1 MKPKTALQR
10 QVVKLSAKLPAITK
24 NQTAWAIKN
33 ALRWKGSIGLKRF
46 GVLSAEKSLRLK
58 NLICHTLYW
67 VRIVLVVE
75 STLKYKEV
83 VKGYIHLKQ
92 CTSRL

>member
-10 QVVKLSAKLPAITK
+10 QVVKLSAKLPAITE
-24 NQTAWAIKN
+24 NQTAWAI
-33 ALRWKGSIGLKRF
+33 KRF

-83 VKGYIHLKQ
+83 VKGYIHLNQ

>member
-33 ALRWKGSIGLKRF
+33 CFEVEGL
-46 GVLSAEKSLRLK
+46 
-58 NLICHTLYW
+58 Y
-67 VRIVLVVE
+67 
-75 STLKYKEV
+75 
-83 VKGYIHLKQ
+83 
-92 CTSRL
+92 

>member
-33 ALRWKGSIGLKRF
+33 CFEVEGFPIY
-46 GVLSAEKSLRLK
+46 
-58 NLICHTLYW
+58 HTPCW
-67 VRIVLVVE
+67 ASIVLVAVSISE
-75 STLKYKEV
+75 YWGV
-83 VKGYIHLKQ
+83 VKGYIHLNQ
-92 CTSRL
+92 CISRL

>member
-24 NQTAWAIKN
+24 NQTAWAIKKCFEVEGFHR
-33 ALRWKGSIGLKRF
+33 AKRF